1 MALTGL
7 AAKVKLV
14 LRITGDDLDPEI
26 LDMIEEVGE
35 DMTRLGIAATAQS
48 ETALGRKATV
58 AYCKSRYAQDATE
71 RSAYYEAYTVILD
84 EMRRSTG
91 YLAEVVE

>member
-26 LDMIEEVGE
+26 LDMIEEAGE
-35 DMTRLGIAATAQS
+35 DMERLGIAATAQS
-48 ETALGRKATV
+48 TTALGRKATV
-58 AYCKSRYAQDATE
+58 AYCKSRYATDVTE
-71 RSAYYEAYTVILD
+71 IGAYHEAYITILD
-84 EMRRSTG
+84 EMRRSAA
-91 YLAEVVE
+91 YRAEVVE